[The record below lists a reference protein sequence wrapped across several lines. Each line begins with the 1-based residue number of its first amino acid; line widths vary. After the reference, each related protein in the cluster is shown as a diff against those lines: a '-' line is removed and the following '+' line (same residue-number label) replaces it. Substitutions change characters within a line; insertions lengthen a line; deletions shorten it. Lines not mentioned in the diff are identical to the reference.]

1 MMKKNYSKYT
11 ITERYTSEPV
21 ASFISSEFHTLKQF
35 KEKYDSSSKASTG
48 PLIKKIL

>member
-1 MMKKNYSKYT
+1 MMKKNYSKYIT
-11 ITERYTSEPV
+11 TERCTSESV
-21 ASFISSEFHTLKQF
+21 ASFISSEFHTSKQF